1 MARLPKPK
9 YEVIEKTLN
18 KITKKPRTKATY
30 RSYINLYFKLL
41 DVKNPETYF
50 TSKRDYTKDVWEV
63 AEEIENMA
71 PKTQSILFTVVK
83 RFLSRNDIE
92 IKQREWEDIAS
103 RNELKRSY
111 AIIDDVIPTSNQL
124 KHLLQFA
131 DPKIKTLVQFLS
143 TTGCRINEALQLTWN
158 NIDLNTRMVKI
169 SAEISKTS
177 RKRYAFFTKETK
189 EMLEIWQKE
198 RLRFIA
204 HSMNKSIFVRNKLE
218 SDGYTIKKSGDKWK
232 IYKDSKKID
241 KQDLIKLEQRV
252 FPLSAQT
259 ATVSWNNL
267 LERAGDPFNKK
278 DSNKRLKHPRYRY
291 HFHSLRKFWFHSF
304 QNTDA
309 NKNHI
314 DFIGGHQTLL
324 DRTYT
329 DFLSQPEK
337 LKDTYD
343 KFSSCLAIYESKPD
357 LSGVQKQL
365 EEKDKQIAEMER
377 KIKNMENRRS
387 EDVVHALL
395 HNPDSRAELMKIIF
409 DEVEKREK
417 NKGA

>member
-41 DVKNPETYF
+41 NVKNPETYF

-63 AEEIENMA
+63 AEKIENMP

-83 RFLSRNDIE
+83 RFLSRNDVE
-92 IKQREWEDIAS
+92 IKQRDWEDIAS
-103 RNELKRSY
+103 RNELKRAY
-111 AIIDDVIPTSNQL
+111 AIVDDAIPTSNQL
-124 KHLLQFA
+124 KRLLQFA

-143 TTGCRINEALQLTWN
+143 TTGCRIHEALQLTWD

-177 RKRYAFFTKETK
+177 RKRYTFFTEETK

-198 RLRFIA
+198 RVRFIA
-204 HSMNKSIFVRNKLE
+204 NSMNKSIFVRNKLE
-218 SDGYTIKKSGDKWK
+218 AQGYTIKKSGDKWK
-232 IYKDSKKID
+232 IYKGGKKID

-252 FPLSAQT
+252 FPFSAQT
-259 ATVSWNNL
+259 ATVSWNGL
-267 LERAGDPFNKK
+267 LEKAGEPFNKK
-278 DSNKRLKHPRYRY
+278 DNNTRLKHPRYRY
-291 HFHSLRKFWFHSF
+291 HFHSLRKFWFRSF

-314 DFIGGHQTLL
+314 DFIGGHQSLL
-324 DRTYT
+324 DQTYT

-343 KFSSCLAIYESKPD
+343 KFSSCLLIFETQPD
-357 LSGVQKQL
+357 LTDINQQL
-365 EEKDKQIAEMER
+365 AERNAEMQDLKQTIEDN
-377 KIKNMENRRS
+377 KIQILELRVTIQELKNG
-387 EDVVHALL
+387 
-395 HNPDSRAELMKIIF
+395 K
-409 DEVEKREK
+409 
-417 NKGA
+417 